1 VDQTKPIL
9 FVVGTWGYPA
19 TDYIMDGTIT
29 AKWDVF
35 TFGFLLLKVVS
46 RGMFYLI
53 SLTEKECLENPVEE
67 RIEPIIK
74 GKIAPDCWQL
84 FVDMMVTCLKYEPD
98 ERPTIGEV
106 EVQLEHALSMQ
117 EQADITNSNSEY
129 TLLSKTIISL
139 GVKQFDTKEM

>member
-1 VDQTKPIL
+1 
-9 FVVGTWGYPA
+9 
-19 TDYIMDGTIT
+19 MDGTIT

-35 TFGFLLLKVVS
+35 SFGFLLLEVVC

-67 RIEPIIK
+67 GLDPIIK
-74 GKIAPDCWQL
+74 GKIAPDCWQV
-84 FVDMMVTCLKYEPD
+84 FVDMMVTCLNYEPD
-98 ERPTIGEV
+98 ERPTIGEE

-139 GVKQFDTKEM
+139 GVKQFDTEKIL